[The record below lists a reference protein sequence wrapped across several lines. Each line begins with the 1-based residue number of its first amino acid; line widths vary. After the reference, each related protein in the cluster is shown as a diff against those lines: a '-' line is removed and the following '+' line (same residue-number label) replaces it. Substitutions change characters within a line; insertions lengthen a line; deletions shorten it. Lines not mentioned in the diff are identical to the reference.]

1 VSGDVPRKGDLRRAG
16 DHARGVH
23 DYGERSAVWG
33 AEPGVYCG
41 RITTVDQALSG
52 TTSVLVNRA
61 PGVLER
67 LATIVAE
74 LGGDVALA
82 TDDLDAALA
91 AAARADVLVV
101 EYGAGAAGKEHLRS
115 SLSRTPS
122 LVVVAVGAPG
132 DADAAHEALAA
143 GARAFAPVDV
153 SAADMALAIRQA
165 VRPTLHLATSTPPAA
180 EEPLPDGVVLTARE
194 HEILSLVAGGASNGE
209 IAKQLW
215 VTEQTVK
222 FHLSNVYRKL
232 GVRNRTEASRRA
244 YLDGVLG
251 RDAPAPNSRSA
262 QLGQ

>member
-1 VSGDVPRKGDLRRAG
+1 
-16 DHARGVH
+16 
-23 DYGERSAVWG
+23 
-33 AEPGVYCG
+33 VYCG

-52 TTSVLVNRA
+52 TSSVLLNRA

-67 LATIVAE
+67 LAAIVAE

-91 AAARADVLVV
+91 AAAGVDVLVV
-101 EYGAGAAGKEHLRS
+101 EYGDGAARKEHLRS
-115 SLSRTPS
+115 VLSRKPS
-122 LVVVAVGAPG
+122 LVVVAVGADD
-132 DADAAHEALAA
+132 DADVAHEALAA
-143 GARAFAPVDV
+143 GARAFAPVTV
-153 SAADMALAIRQA
+153 SPADMALAIRQA
-165 VRPTLHLATSTPPAA
+165 VRPTLHLAASAPPAV
-180 EEPLPDGVVLTARE
+180 EQPPRDGVALTSRE
-194 HEILSLVAGGASNGE
+194 HEILALVAGGASNGE

-251 RDAPAPNSRSA
+251 RDAPSPNSRSA

>member
-1 VSGDVPRKGDLRRAG
+1 
-16 DHARGVH
+16 
-23 DYGERSAVWG
+23 
-33 AEPGVYCG
+33 VYCG

-52 TTSVLVNRA
+52 TSSVLLNRV

-67 LATIVAE
+67 LAAIVAE
-74 LGGDVALA
+74 LGGAVALA

-91 AAARADVLVV
+91 AAAGVDVLVV
-101 EYGAGAAGKEHLRS
+101 EYGDGAARKQHLRS
-115 SLSRTPS
+115 ALSRKPS
-122 LVVVAVGAPG
+122 LVVVAVGAD

-143 GARAFAPVDV
+143 GARAFAPVTV
-153 SAADMALAIRQA
+153 SEADMALAIRQA
-165 VRPTLHLATSTPPAA
+165 VRPTLHLAASAPPAV
-180 EEPLPDGVVLTARE
+180 EQPPRDGVALTSRE
-194 HEILSLVAGGASNGE
+194 HEILALVAGGASNGE

>member
-1 VSGDVPRKGDLRRAG
+1 
-16 DHARGVH
+16 
-23 DYGERSAVWG
+23 
-33 AEPGVYCG
+33 VYCG

-52 TTSVLVNRA
+52 TSSVLLNRA

-67 LATIVAE
+67 LAAIVAE

-91 AAARADVLVV
+91 AAAGVEVLVM
-101 EYGAGAAGKEHLRS
+101 EYGDGAARKEHLRS
-115 SLSRTPS
+115 VLSRKPS
-122 LVVVAVGAPG
+122 LVVVAVGAD
-132 DADAAHEALAA
+132 DADSAHEALAA
-143 GARAFAPVDV
+143 GARAFAPVTV
-153 SAADMALAIRQA
+153 SPADMALAIRQA
-165 VRPTLHLATSTPPAA
+165 VRPTLHLAASAPPAV
-180 EEPLPDGVVLTARE
+180 EQPPRDGVALTSRE
-194 HEILSLVAGGASNGE
+194 HEILALVAGGASNGE

-251 RDAPAPNSRSA
+251 SDAPAPNSRSA